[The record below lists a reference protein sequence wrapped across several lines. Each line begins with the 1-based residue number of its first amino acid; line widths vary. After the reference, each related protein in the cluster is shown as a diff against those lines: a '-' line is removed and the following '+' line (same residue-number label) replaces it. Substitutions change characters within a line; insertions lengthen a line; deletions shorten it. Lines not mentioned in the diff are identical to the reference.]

1 MQWRNTN
8 DRFGLV
14 TGSLHWLMALA
25 VIGLTALGLWMT
37 SLTYYSPYYTS
48 APFWHKSIGL
58 VFAALLVLRLI
69 WRAATPSPAHVA
81 SHQRWERRLAAG
93 AQWLMY
99 AAMLLIVI
107 SGYLISTAKGRG
119 VSLFGWVE
127 VPALISNLPDQAQ
140 RAGAVHY
147 WLALGLLGVAGVH
160 ALGALKHHFI
170 DKDNTLRRMLGMR
183 LLNATE
189 NSK

>member
-1 MQWRNTN
+1 
-8 DRFGLV
+8 
-14 TGSLHWLMALA
+14 
-25 VIGLTALGLWMT
+25 
-37 SLTYYSPYYTS
+37 
-48 APFWHKSIGL
+48 
-58 VFAALLVLRLI
+58 
-69 WRAATPSPAHVA
+69 
-81 SHQRWERRLAAG
+81 
-93 AQWLMY
+93 
-99 AAMLLIVI
+99 MLLIVI

-127 VPALISNLPDQAQ
+127 VPALVSNLPDQAQ

-189 NSK
+189 NRK

>member
-69 WRAATPSPAHVA
+69 WRAATPSPARVA

-183 LLNATE
+183 LPNATE
-189 NSK
+189 NRK

>member
-69 WRAATPSPAHVA
+69 WRAATPSLRMWRVT
-81 SHQRWERRLAAG
+81 SAG
-93 AQWLMY
+93 
-99 AAMLLIVI
+99 
-107 SGYLISTAKGRG
+107 SGVWRPGRSG
-119 VSLFGWVE
+119 
-127 VPALISNLPDQAQ
+127 
-140 RAGAVHY
+140 
-147 WLALGLLGVAGVH
+147 
-160 ALGALKHHFI
+160 
-170 DKDNTLRRMLGMR
+170 
-183 LLNATE
+183 
-189 NSK
+189 